1 MINTKELLKL
11 LMVEKQLHS
20 LRDVARFLEITHTTV
35 HKWHKGGT
43 MSDEMACEI
52 ADMLGLDVDFV
63 MLAIIA
69 ERSKNE
75 GAIGALERLTEDK
88 KTA

>member
-1 MINTKELLKL
+1 MIKTRDLLNR
-11 LMVEKQLHS
+11 LMIEKQLLS
-20 LRDVARFLEITHTTV
+20 LRDVARFLDITHTTV

-52 ADMLGLDVDFV
+52 AEILGLDVDFV

-69 ERSKNE
+69 ERSKNS
-75 GAIGALERLTEDK
+75 GAIHALERLTEDRK
-88 KTA
+88 IA

>member
-1 MINTKELLKL
+1 MITTKSLLNQ

-20 LRDVARFLEITHTTV
+20 LRDVARFLDITHSTV

-43 MSDEMACEI
+43 MSDEIACEI
-52 ADMLGLDVDFV
+52 AEMLGLDVELT
-63 MLAIIA
+63 MLSIIA

-75 GAIGALERLTEDK
+75 GAINALMRLEGNQK
-88 KTA
+88 IA